1 MKLTSLEIHGF
12 KSFADRTKLQFDQ
25 GITGIVGPNGCGKSN
40 VIDAI
45 RWVLGEQKTRNLRS
59 DKMENL
65 IFNGS
70 RSRKALQMAEVS
82 LSFLNT
88 KNILPT
94 EYSSVTIGRRY
105 FRDGESEYLL
115 NGVSCR
121 LKDITNLF
129 LDTGIGPD
137 SYAIIELKMVDD
149 ILSDRENSRRSL
161 LEEAAGVSKF
171 KIRKKE
177 TFRKLEDT
185 EADLNRL
192 EDVLF
197 EIRKNMKA
205 LEKQARQAEEYY
217 GIKEGYKSA
226 AIAHARLSMAGKAR
240 SLQEI
245 KTRISG
251 WQEER
256 MAMSATMA
264 GREAELE
271 KVKAGLLQ
279 EEKTLSSRQKT
290 LNDFTTRIRDIENR
304 KKMRED
310 RLLFYGEREQKL
322 MLEKTELE
330 SKEIENQRRVEEN
343 ARKTAETG
351 KALSDGQTA
360 LETARQAMENAR
372 KGHEEKHRE
381 LEELGRLLR
390 AQEQELYQL
399 GKNLEYSE
407 AQLSDLETELKRT
420 ENDSKDQSLV
430 LQNCEQKLEE
440 LKKQIQ
446 EKQTAIQET
455 EEKEIRLQ
463 EGISQT
469 IEEGEK
475 IRQALADL
483 YRTLDAKQNELNLL
497 RAMVENL
504 EGFPEAVK
512 FLRKNKSWSKKAPL
526 VADLLNIEEKY
537 KPALESVLEPY
548 LNHYVVQTET
558 EAYLAMKLL
567 SENQKGKASFLI
579 LDRLKGNPP
588 KKTEPINDANAAMDL
603 VEYEP
608 AYARLVSFLLGD
620 VYITDKTIPFAAS
633 SSTGTQVL
641 FSELAWDWAEHTVVS
656 ITGAMT
662 RRRYAVS
669 GGSNSLLEGNKIG
682 KAVQLK
688 KLEEEIASINLLVH
702 NEMINQEQ
710 NQENLIQLRQNTGKS
725 LIEHLQK
732 ETAQLRQE
740 EAALMAR
747 KEQSLNLIRNSAER
761 KENIGQK
768 IAQLRETCS
777 GIQPRIK
784 DLMFHVEQLK
794 QRQEEGESLSRNQ
807 NESNRLATI
816 QYNQLNIDQIQKQN
830 ALLSLEQNHEYLLQE
845 EKELAERRKR
855 MEEESTSVEQELKNL
870 SQGNHQDEKDLPE
883 LYEEKAAIEAG
894 LNEAE
899 KTYFE
904 VRGKIEAA
912 EKEIREISR
921 KREQTGLLIEE
932 SQETLGQGQ
941 SQLVAIQE
949 RIHVEFETL
958 ISWEEDMPEPNPAEE
973 ELFHK
978 KMMSTRQQLDRM
990 GPINLMAR
998 EAYQEIK
1005 DRHDF
1010 IESQKKD
1017 LMEARQSLTNT
1028 INEIETVARE
1038 HFLETF
1044 RKVQENFKMVFRSL
1058 FTEEDTCDLVLQN
1071 PTEPLDSG
1079 IDIMARPKG
1088 KRPLTINQLS
1098 GGEKTL
1104 TAISLL
1110 FAIYLIKPA
1119 PFCIFDEAD
1128 APLDDT
1134 NIDKF
1139 NKIIRKFS
1147 NESQFILVTHNK
1159 RTMASTDVIYGVTM
1173 PEQGV
1178 SRVIPV
1184 DLRELA

>member
-1 MKLTSLEIHGF
+1 MQLSKLEIKGF
-12 KSFADRTKLQFDQ
+12 KSFGDKITIHFDK
-25 GITGIVGPNGCGKSN
+25 GVTGIVGPNGCGKSN
-40 VIDAI
+40 VVDAI

-65 IFNGS
+65 IFNGT
-70 RSRKALQMAEVS
+70 RTRKPLQMAEVS
-82 LSFLNT
+82 LTFLNT

-185 EADLNRL
+185 EADLTRL
-192 EDVLF
+192 EDVLY

-217 GIKEGYKSA
+217 SIKDSYKAA
-226 AIAHARLSMAGKAR
+226 AIAHARLSMAAKAK
-240 SLQEI
+240 SLQELKGKI
-245 KTRISG
+245 ADC
-251 WQEER
+251 QEQR
-256 MAMSATMA
+256 AAFSASIA
-264 GREAELE
+264 SKESELE
-271 KVKAGLLQ
+271 KIKTGLLQ

-290 LNDFTTRIRDIENR
+290 LNDFVGKIREIESQ
-304 KKMRED
+304 KKIRED
-310 RLLFYGEREQKL
+310 RFQFFSARREKL
-322 MLEKTELE
+322 EEEIKQLQQQQESNLKRLEDSRLAGRDTETRIQESQEILEKAKLE
-330 SKEIENQRRVEEN
+330 
-343 ARKTAETG
+343 
-351 KALSDGQTA
+351 
-360 LETARQAMENAR
+360 MENTR
-372 KGHEEKHRE
+372 LGHEEKRKQ
-381 LEELGRLLR
+381 LEELSNELR
-390 AQEQELYQL
+390 QKEQELYQL
-399 GKNLEYSE
+399 SKNLEYSE
-407 AQLSDLETELKRT
+407 AQKADLENERQKA
-420 ENDSKDQSLV
+420 ESDSQDQSVFLS
-430 LQNCEQKLEE
+430 NFEQKLESTSGL
-440 LKKQIQ
+440 LK
-446 EKQTAIQET
+446 EKTQSVANL
-455 EEKEIRLQ
+455 EEKEKQLQ
-463 EGISQT
+463 TDIAEAT
-469 IEEGEK
+469 DEAEK
-475 IRQALADL
+475 IRLGLAEL
-483 YRTLDAKQNELNLL
+483 YRKLDAKQNELTLL

-526 VADLLNIEEKY
+526 VADLLNIGEKY
-537 KPALESVLEPY
+537 KMALESVLEPY

-558 EAYLAMKLL
+558 EAYLAMKML
-567 SENQKGKASFLI
+567 SENLKGKASFLI
-579 LDRLKGNPP
+579 LDRLKGLKI
-588 KKTEPINDANAAMDL
+588 KKSEAIKDATPAIEL
-603 VEYEP
+603 VEYDP
-608 AYARLVSFLLGD
+608 AYESLISFLLGD

-633 SSTGTQVL
+633 SSTETPVL
-641 FSELAWDWAEHTVVS
+641 FGELAWDWTEHTVVS
-656 ITGAMT
+656 ISGAMT
-662 RRRYAVS
+662 RRKFSVS
-669 GGSNSLLEGNKIG
+669 GGSTSVLEGNKIG

-688 KLEEEIASINLLVH
+688 KLEEEISALNLLIH
-702 NEMINQEQ
+702 NENIGLEQ
-710 NQENLIQLRQNTGKS
+710 NQENLIQLRQSTGKS

-732 ETAQLRQE
+732 EMLQLRQE
-740 EAALMAR
+740 EAALQAR
-747 KEQSLNLIRNSAER
+747 KEQSLELIRNSAAK
-761 KENIGQK
+761 KEVIGLK
-768 IAQLRETCS
+768 INQLQEVCEEAIPKIE
-777 GIQPRIK
+777 GLK
-784 DLMFHVEQLK
+784 FHVEQLQTRIATEQSQSK
-794 QRQEEGESLSRNQ
+794 
-807 NESNRLATI
+807 ESNEASSKASMA
-816 QYNQLNIDQIQKQN
+816 YNQLNIEHIKIQNGLQSLQQN
-830 ALLSLEQNHEYLLQE
+830 ITYL
-845 EKELAERRKR
+845 EKEELQLKTRQHQAEHE
-855 MEEESTSVEQELKNL
+855 MASVLNEIETLGK
-870 SQGNHQDEKDLPE
+870 GEAQDDVDLPS
-883 LYEEKAAIEAG
+883 LYEEKQSIEAG

-899 KTYFE
+899 KSYFE
-904 VRGKIEAA
+904 VRGSIENR
-912 EKEIREISR
+912 EKEVRELNR
-921 KREQTGLLIEE
+921 NREQVAVLISE
-932 SQETLGQGQ
+932 SQEALGQGQ
-941 SQLVAIQE
+941 SQLVAVQE

-958 ISWEEDMPEPNPAEE
+958 ISWEEDLPEPDKQEE
-973 ELFHK
+973 EQQQK
-978 KMMSTRQQLDRM
+978 KMLSIRNQLDKM

-1005 DRHDF
+1005 ERHDF
-1010 IESQKKD
+1010 IEAQKKD
-1017 LMEARQSLTNT
+1017 LLEARQSLSNT
-1028 INEIETVARE
+1028 ITEIETVARE

-1044 RKVQENFKMVFRSL
+1044 RKVQDNFKMVFRSL

-1071 PTEPLDSG
+1071 PAEPLESG